1 MKNLL
6 KLNRETL
13 LKLISNINLK
23 EIELLAKKIKKY
35 KNTKNK
41 VIILGNGGSAS
52 ICNHVSVDL
61 SKNAGVRSTN
71 FNEANLITCL
81 SNDYGHEN
89 WMKAALSIHCKKKD
103 LVILISSSGESP
115 NIINASKW
123 CIKEKVSL
131 VTLTGFKKN
140 NSLLKNNTKGI
151 NFWINSKAYNHVELC
166 HLYILLSA
174 VDMIIGKLV
183 YKFN

>member
-1 MKNLL
+1 MHKLLIMKNLL

-131 VTLTGFKKN
+131 VTLTDLKKTIV
-140 NSLLKNNTKGI
+140 S
-151 NFWINSKAYNHVELC
+151 
-166 HLYILLSA
+166 
-174 VDMIIGKLV
+174 
-183 YKFN
+183 

>member
-1 MKNLL
+1 M
-6 KLNRETL
+6 
-13 LKLISNINLK
+13 
-23 EIELLAKKIKKY
+23 
-35 KNTKNK
+35 
-41 VIILGNGGSAS
+41 
-52 ICNHVSVDL
+52 
-61 SKNAGVRSTN
+61 RSTN

-166 HLYILLSA
+166 HLY
-174 VDMIIGKLV
+174 
-183 YKFN
+183 F

>member
-6 KLNRETL
+6 KLNKKTL
-13 LKLISNINLK
+13 LKLINDIDINK
-23 EIELLAKKIKKY
+23 IELLATTIKKF
-35 KNTKNK
+35 KNSKNK
-41 VIILGNGGSAS
+41 IIILGNGGSAS
-52 ICNHVSVDL
+52 ISTHVSVDL
-61 SKNAGVRSTN
+61 SKNAGIRSTN

-81 SNDYGHEN
+81 ANDYGHDN
-89 WMKAALSIHCKKKD
+89 WMKEALRIHCKKKD
-103 LVILISSSGESP
+103 IVIFISSSGESP
-115 NIINASKW
+115 NILNASNW
-123 CIKEKVSL
+123 CNKNKVKMI
-131 VTLTGFKKN
+131 TLTGFKKN
-140 NSLLKNNTKGI
+140 NSLQKNNKKGI

>member
-1 MKNLL
+1 M
-6 KLNRETL
+6 
-13 LKLISNINLK
+13 
-23 EIELLAKKIKKY
+23 LAKKIKKY

-151 NFWINSKAYNHVELC
+151 NFWINLKL
-166 HLYILLSA
+166 
-174 VDMIIGKLV
+174 IIMLNYV
-183 YKFN
+183 TCIFY